1 MKKIISAFVKYPFYA
16 NLIVAVILLAGTLS
30 MLSMKKSFFPER
42 KTTTIM
48 VNVAYPG
55 ASPKEM
61 EEGITTRVEEA
72 LRGLI
77 GIKEIT
83 STSSENFASI
93 HVETTGK
100 YDIDLT
106 LAEVKNAVDGISSF
120 PVDAE
125 KPIVFKRRSSTQAA
139 FLGLSGDV
147 DLMTLKKI
155 ADAIE
160 IDFYN
165 SGKISQL
172 SVSGY
177 PALEI
182 SVEISEENLL
192 RYNLS
197 FAEISNAIRNNNQDY
212 SAGLL
217 RNDKEEI
224 LIRSRSRSVDPDKI
238 ADIIVRA
245 QPDGSK
251 IRIRDVATV
260 KLQFSE
266 TPKQTEMNG
275 DIAISF
281 NVSKLAEED
290 LEEITDYL
298 RTYVDNFNATHENAE
313 LNITFDFLS
322 LLLSR
327 LNLLYSNGFLGLI
340 LVLITL
346 SLFLNVRLSLWVAW
360 GIPSAFLGMFIIASL
375 AGITINMNSLFGMIL
390 VIGILVDDGIVIAEN
405 IFQHF
410 EMGKSPMKAA
420 VDGTMEV
427 VPAIA
432 TSVSTTVVAFLPL
445 LLLTGRMQMMYE
457 MAFVVVVSLGISLVE
472 AFFVLPAHLSN
483 PKILR
488 SHINEE
494 GKDTTPWIRKK
505 LDTVVFFMRDK
516 LYGRVL
522 KFMIEWK
529 WLALGLP
536 ISAVLV
542 TIGLFQGGFIN
553 YTFFPA
559 MEFDQINIEIAYKP
573 GSGEKQTL
581 KSLHHF
587 EDVVWQVNEEL
598 MEEFADTNTFVKYTF
613 VNLGSAFS
621 GTESGAHAG
630 SLMVTFRDMEG
641 SPISTSQISERIRK
655 IIGEV
660 PEAEKLNI
668 GGRNRWGSPLSISLM
683 GKDLNELNHAKD
695 FLKTELSGISDL
707 KDITENTSVGKRE
720 VQIKLKPKAYFLGL
734 SQAEIARQLR
744 YGFFGGQAQRLQSGK
759 DEIRVWV
766 RYPQSDRLNIGQL
779 ENVKIKTVAGEYPLM
794 ELVDYTIERGPVNIK
809 HFNAARE
816 IRIDAE
822 LVDLYAPVPP
832 ILARVNKEILPR
844 LEANYP
850 GVSIMYQGQQRDGDD
865 AKKEMMKYF
874 AIAFAIMI
882 MLIMLHFKSF
892 SQSFIIILIIPLG
905 WLGAVWGHGIEG
917 FPVSILSAWGM
928 VALSGVVINDSVVYL
943 AKYNSLLLE
952 GLSIKDAVYRAGI
965 SRFRPILLTTITTVV
980 GLYPLILENSF
991 QAQFLIPMA
1000 ISLAYGVFF
1009 GTGFILIFFPP
1020 MILVLNESK
1029 RYYIGFKRMIGRLM
1043 SGEVVFDG
1051 NLLPDELEVEP
1062 AVRDSKRII
1071 E

>member
-1 MKKIISAFVKYPFYA
+1 M
-16 NLIVAVILLAGTLS
+16 
-30 MLSMKKSFFPER
+30 
-42 KTTTIM
+42 
-48 VNVAYPG
+48 
-55 ASPKEM
+55 
-61 EEGITTRVEEA
+61 
-72 LRGLI
+72 
-77 GIKEIT
+77 
-83 STSSENFASI
+83 
-93 HVETTGK
+93 
-100 YDIDLT
+100 
-106 LAEVKNAVDGISSF
+106 
-120 PVDAE
+120 
-125 KPIVFKRRSSTQAA
+125 
-139 FLGLSGDV
+139 
-147 DLMTLKKI
+147 
-155 ADAIE
+155 
-160 IDFYN
+160 
-165 SGKISQL
+165 

-177 PALEI
+177 PDLEI
-182 SVEISEENLL
+182 SVEISEINLL

-238 ADIIVRA
+238 ADIVIRA

-266 TPKQTEMNG
+266 TPQQTEMNG
-275 DIAISF
+275 RLAISF
-281 NVSKLAEED
+281 NISKLAEED
-290 LEEITDYL
+290 LEEITGFL
-298 RTYVDNFNATHENAE
+298 RTYVDEFNASHDNAE
-313 LNITFDFLS
+313 LDITFDFLG
-322 LLLSR
+322 LLISR
-327 LNLLYSNGFLGLI
+327 LNLLYSNGLIGLV

-360 GIPSAFLGMFIIASL
+360 GIPASFLGMFIVASL
-375 AGITINMNSLFGMIL
+375 VGITINMISLFGMIL

-410 EMGKSPMKAA
+410 EMGKTPMKAA

-427 VPAIA
+427 LPAIT
-432 TSVSTTVVAFLPL
+432 TSVTTTMVAFVPL
-445 LLLTGRMQMMYE
+445 LLLTGRMEMMYE
-457 MAFVVVVSLGISLVE
+457 MAFVVVVSLGVSLIE
-472 AFFVLPAHLSN
+472 AFFVLPAHLAN

-488 SHINEE
+488 SHIDDE
-494 GKDTTPWIRKK
+494 GRDTTPWIRRK
-505 LDTVVFFMRDK
+505 LNSGVAFLRDK
-516 LYGRVL
+516 MYGRVL
-522 KFMIEWK
+522 TFMIEWK

-536 ISAVLV
+536 ISAFMV
-542 TIGLFQGGFIN
+542 TIGLFQGGLIN

-559 MEFDQINIEIAYKP
+559 MEFDQINIEIAFKP

-581 KSLHHF
+581 KALHYF

-598 MEEFADTNTFVKYTF
+598 MEEFADTNTFAKYTF

-641 SPISTSQISERIRK
+641 SPISTSQISEKIRK
-655 IIGEV
+655 IIGKV

-683 GKDLNELNHAKD
+683 GKDLDELNQAKD
-695 FLKTELSGISDL
+695 FLKTELGGIQEL

-734 SQAEIARQLR
+734 SQAEIANQLR
-744 YGFFGGQAQRLQSGK
+744 FGFFGGQVQRLQSGK

-766 RYPQSDRLNIGQL
+766 RYPPSDRLHIGQL
-779 ENVKIKTVAGEYPLM
+779 ENVKIKTMAGEYPLM
-794 ELVDYTIERGPVNIK
+794 ELVDYTIERGPVSIK

-832 ILARVNKEILPR
+832 ILERVNKEILPR

-850 GVSIMYQGQQRDGDD
+850 GVSIMYQGQQRDGGD
-865 AKKEMMKYF
+865 AQKEMMKYF
-874 AIAFAIMI
+874 GISFAIMVV
-882 MLIMLHFKSF
+882 LIMIHFKSF

-905 WLGAVWGHGIEG
+905 WLGSVWGHGIEG

-928 VALSGVVINDSVVYL
+928 VALSGVIINDSVVFL
-943 AKYNSLLLE
+943 AKYNRLLLE
-952 GLSIKDAVYRAGI
+952 GYRIKEAVYRAGI
-965 SRFRPILLTTITTVV
+965 TRFRPILLTTITTVA
-980 GLYPLILENSF
+980 GLYPLILEGSF

-1009 GTGFILIFFPP
+1009 GTSFILLFFPP
-1020 MILVLNESK
+1020 MILVLNEMK
-1029 RYYIGFKRMIGRLM
+1029 RYYIGFKRMIGRIV
-1043 SGEVVFDG
+1043 SGKEVFDG

-1062 AVRDSKRII
+1062 SVRDSKRII

>member
-16 NLIVAVILLAGTLS
+16 NLIVAVILLAGTFS
-30 MLSMKKSFFPER
+30 MLGMKKSFFPER
-42 KTTTIM
+42 KTTTIL

-61 EEGITTRVEEA
+61 EEGITMRVEEA

-93 HVETTGK
+93 QVETTGK

-147 DLMTLKKI
+147 DMITLKKL
-155 ADAIE
+155 ADDIE
-160 IDFYN
+160 MDFYN
-165 SGKISQL
+165 SGVISQL

-177 PALEI
+177 PDLEI
-182 SVEISEENLL
+182 SVEISEVNLL

-197 FAEISNAIRNNNQDY
+197 FAEIMNAIRNNNQDY

-224 LIRSRSRSVDPDKI
+224 LIRSRSRTVDPDKI
-238 ADIIVRA
+238 ADIVLRA
-245 QPDGSK
+245 QPDGSQ

-260 KLQFSE
+260 KMQFAE
-266 TPKQTEMNG
+266 TPQQTEMNG
-275 DIAISF
+275 QLAISF

-298 RTYVDNFNATHENAE
+298 RTYVKEFNATHDNAE

-322 LLLSR
+322 LLISR
-327 LNLLYSNGFLGLI
+327 LNLLYSNGFIGLI
-340 LVLITL
+340 LVLVTL

-360 GIPSAFLGMFIIASL
+360 GIPSAFLGMFIIASMS
-375 AGITINMNSLFGMIL
+375 GITINMISLFGMIL

-410 EMGKSPMKAA
+410 EMGKTPMRAA
-420 VDGTMEV
+420 VDGTLEV

-432 TSVSTTVVAFLPL
+432 TSVATTVVAFLPL
-445 LLLTGRMQMMYE
+445 LLLTGAMEMMYE
-457 MAFVVVVSLGISLVE
+457 MAFVVVVSLGLSLFE

-483 PKILR
+483 PKILKR
-488 SHINEE
+488 ANGDEIS
-494 GKDTTPWIRKK
+494 KIRKQ
-505 LDTVVFFMRDK
+505 LDKGVAFMREK

-522 KFMIEWK
+522 KFMINWK

-536 ISAVLV
+536 ISAFMV
-542 TIGLFQGGFIN
+542 TVGLFQGGLIN

-559 MEFDQINIEIAYKP
+559 MEFDQINIEIAFKP
-573 GSGEKQTL
+573 GTGEKKVLNTL
-581 KSLHHF
+581 HKF
-587 EDVVWQVNEEL
+587 EDIIWEVNEGL
-598 MEEFADTNTFVKYTF
+598 MEEYADTNTFVRYTF

-630 SLMVTFRDMEG
+630 SLMVTFRDMEDA
-641 SPISTSQISERIRK
+641 PISTSQISERVRK
-655 IIGEV
+655 IIGKV
-660 PEAEKLNI
+660 PEVEKLNI
-668 GGRNRWGSPLSISLM
+668 GGRNRWGSPVSISLM
-683 GKDLNELNHAKD
+683 GKDLEVLDHAKD
-695 FLKTELSGISDL
+695 FLKSELNGLPEL

-734 SQAEIARQLR
+734 TQAEIANQLR

-766 RYPQSDRLNIGQL
+766 RYPQSDRLYIGQL
-779 ENVKIKTVAGEYPLM
+779 ENVKIKTAVGEYPLM
-794 ELVDYTIERGPVNIK
+794 ELVDYNIDRGPVSIK
-809 HFNAARE
+809 HYNAARE

-832 ILARVNKEILPR
+832 ILERVNKEILPK
-844 LEANYP
+844 LKANYP
-850 GVSIMYQGQQRDGDD
+850 GVSVMYQGQQRDGGD
-865 AKKEMMKYF
+865 AQKEMMKYF
-874 AIAFAIMI
+874 GIAFAIMI
-882 MLIMLHFKSF
+882 ILIMIHFKSF

-905 WLGAVWGHGIEG
+905 WLGSVWGHGIEG

-928 VALSGVVINDSVVYL
+928 VALSGVIINDSVVYL

-952 GLSIKDAVYRAGI
+952 GYGIKEAVYRAGL
-965 SRFRPILLTTITTVV
+965 SRFRPILLTTITTVA

-1009 GTGFILIFFPP
+1009 GTAFILLFFPP

-1029 RYYIGFKRMIGRLM
+1029 RYYIGTRRMIGRLIR
-1043 SGEVVFDG
+1043 GEKVFDDT
-1051 NLLPDELEVEP
+1051 LLPDELEVEP
-1062 AVRDSKRII
+1062 SVRDSKRII

>member
-1 MKKIISAFVKYPFYA
+1 MKNIISAFVKYPFYA
-16 NLIVAVILLAGTLS
+16 NLIVAVLLLAGTFS

-61 EEGITTRVEEA
+61 EEGITMRVEEA

-83 STSSENFASI
+83 STSSENFASVL
-93 HVETTGK
+93 VETTGK

-139 FLGLSGDV
+139 MLGLSGDV
-147 DLMTLKKI
+147 DLITLKKL

-160 IDFYN
+160 IDIYN
-165 SGKISQL
+165 SGIISQL
-172 SVSGY
+172 TVSGY

-197 FAEISNAIRNNNQDY
+197 FAEISSAIRNNNQDY

-224 LIRSRSRSVDPDKI
+224 LIRSRSRTVDPDEI
-238 ADIIVRA
+238 ADIIDRA
-245 QPDGSK
+245 QPDGSQ

-266 TPKQTEMNG
+266 TPQQTEING
-275 DIAISF
+275 DLAISF

-290 LEEITDYL
+290 LEEITGFL
-298 RTYVDNFNATHENAE
+298 REYVEEFNIKHDNAE
-313 LNITFDFLS
+313 LEVTFDFLS
-322 LLLSR
+322 LLLGR
-327 LNLLYSNGFLGLI
+327 LNLLYSNGLI
-340 LVLITL
+340 GLVLVFITL

-360 GIPSAFLGMFIIASL
+360 GIPASFLGMFIVASL
-375 AGITINMNSLFGMIL
+375 VGITINMISLFGMIL

-410 EMGKSPMKAA
+410 EMGKSPMKSA

-427 VPAIA
+427 MPAIT
-432 TSVSTTVVAFLPL
+432 TSVTTTMVAFLPL
-445 LLLTGRMQMMYE
+445 LLLTGRMEMMYE
-457 MAFVVVVSLGISLVE
+457 MAFVVVVSLAVSLVE
-472 AFFVLPAHLSN
+472 AYFVLPAHLAN

-488 SHINEE
+488 SYRNEE
-494 GKDTTPWIRKK
+494 GEDTTPWIRRK
-505 LDTVVFFMRDK
+505 LNKGVAYMRDN

-536 ISAVLV
+536 ISAIMV
-542 TIGLFQGGFIN
+542 TVGLFQGGFIN

-573 GSGEKQTL
+573 GSGEDQTL
-581 KSLHHF
+581 KTLHRF
-587 EDVVWQVNEEL
+587 EDIIWQVNEDL
-598 MEEFADTNTFVKYTF
+598 MEEFADTNTFAKYTF
-613 VNLGSAFS
+613 VNLGSAFT
-621 GTESGAHAG
+621 GTELGAHAG

-655 IIGEV
+655 IIGKV

-683 GKDLNELNHAKD
+683 GKDLEELNHAKD
-695 FLKTELSGISDL
+695 FLKTELAGISDL

-720 VQIKLKPKAYFLGL
+720 VQLKLKPKAYFLGL
-734 SQAEIARQLR
+734 SQAEIANQLR
-744 YGFFGGQAQRLQSGK
+744 YGFFGGQVQRLQSGK

-766 RYPQSDRLNIGQL
+766 RYPQSDRLHIGQL
-779 ENVKIKTVAGEYPLM
+779 ENVKIKTMAGEYPLM
-794 ELVDYTIERGPVNIK
+794 ELVEYTIERGPVSIK

-816 IRIDAE
+816 IRIDAA

-832 ILARVNKEILPR
+832 ILARVNSEILPR

-850 GVSIMYQGQQRDGDD
+850 GVSIMYQGQQRDGGD
-865 AKKEMMKYF
+865 AQKEMMKYF
-874 AIAFAIMI
+874 GIAFMVMI
-882 MLIMLHFKSF
+882 ILIMLHFKSF

-905 WLGAVWGHGIEG
+905 WLGSVWGHGIEG

-928 VALSGVVINDSVVYL
+928 VALSGVIINDSVVFL
-943 AKYNSLLLE
+943 AKYNGLLLE
-952 GLSIKDAVYRAGI
+952 GYRIKEAVYKAGV
-965 SRFRPILLTTITTVV
+965 SRFRPILLTTITTVA
-980 GLYPLILENSF
+980 GLYPLILESSF

-1009 GTGFILIFFPP
+1009 GTSFILLFFPP
-1020 MILVLNESK
+1020 MILVLNDMK
-1029 RYYIGFKRMIGRLM
+1029 RYYIASRRAIGRIV
-1043 SGEVVFDG
+1043 SGEVIFDG
-1051 NLLPDELEVEP
+1051 NLLPDEMEVEP

-1071 E
+1071 K

>member
-1 MKKIISAFVKYPFYA
+1 MKNIVSAFVKYPFYA
-16 NLIVAVILLAGTLS
+16 NLIVAVLLIAGTAS

-42 KTTTIM
+42 NTTTIM

-61 EEGITTRVEEA
+61 EEGITMRVEEA

-83 STSSENFASI
+83 STSSENFASVQ
-93 HVETTGK
+93 VETTGK

-139 FLGLSGDV
+139 MLGLSGDV
-147 DLMTLKKI
+147 DLITLKKM
-155 ADAIE
+155 ADAVE
-160 IDFYN
+160 IDLYN
-165 SGKISQL
+165 SGIISQL
-172 SVSGY
+172 TVSGY
-177 PALEI
+177 PDLEI
-182 SVEISEENLL
+182 SVEISEINLL

-217 RNDKEEI
+217 RNAKEEI
-224 LIRSRSRSVDPDKI
+224 LIRSRSRTVDPDEI
-238 ADIIVRA
+238 ADIVVRA
-245 QPDGSK
+245 QPDGSQ

-266 TPKQTEMNG
+266 TPQQTEING
-275 DIAISF
+275 QLAISF

-290 LEEITDYL
+290 LEEITDFL
-298 RTYVDNFNATHENAE
+298 RKYVAEFNVKHDNAE
-313 LNITFDFLS
+313 LEVTFDFLG
-322 LLLSR
+322 LLLGR
-327 LNLLYSNGFLGLI
+327 LNLLYSNGLIGLI
-340 LVLITL
+340 LVFITL

-360 GIPSAFLGMFIIASL
+360 GIPASFLGMFIVASL
-375 AGITINMNSLFGMIL
+375 VGITINMISLFGMIL

-410 EMGKSPMKAA
+410 EMGKSPMRSA

-427 VPAIA
+427 LPAIT
-432 TSVSTTVVAFLPL
+432 TSVTTTMVAFLPL
-445 LLLTGRMQMMYE
+445 LLLTGRMEMMYE
-457 MAFVVVVSLGISLVE
+457 MAFVVVVSLAVSLVE
-472 AFFVLPAHLSN
+472 AFFVLPAHLAN
-483 PKILR
+483 PKILK
-488 SHINEE
+488 SHTDEE
-494 GKDTTPWIRKK
+494 GNDTTPWIRRK
-505 LDTVVFFMRDK
+505 LNTGVAFLRDRT
-516 LYGRVL
+516 YGRVL

-536 ISAVLV
+536 ISAIMV
-542 TIGLFQGGFIN
+542 TVGLFQGGFIN

-559 MEFDQINIEIAYKP
+559 MEFDQINIEIAFKP

-581 KSLHHF
+581 KTLHHF
-587 EDVVWQVNEEL
+587 EDIVWQVNEDL
-598 MEEFADTNTFVKYTF
+598 MEEFADTNTFARYTF

-655 IIGEV
+655 IVGKV

-668 GGRNRWGSPLSISLM
+668 GGRNRWGSPLSISLL
-683 GKDLNELNHAKD
+683 GKDLEELDHAKD
-695 FLKTELSGISDL
+695 FLKTELSGLSEL

-720 VQIKLKPKAYFLGL
+720 VQLKLKSKAYFLGL
-734 SQAEIARQLR
+734 SQADIANQLR

-766 RYPQSDRLNIGQL
+766 RYPQSDRLHIGQL
-779 ENVKIKTVAGEYPLM
+779 ENVKIKTMAGEYPLM
-794 ELVDYTIERGPVNIK
+794 ELVEYTIERGPVSIK

-816 IRIDAE
+816 IRIDAAM
-822 LVDLYAPVPP
+822 VDLYAPVPP
-832 ILARVNKEILPR
+832 VLERVNKEILPR
-844 LEANYP
+844 LEAKYP
-850 GVSIMYQGQQRDGDD
+850 GVSIMYQGQQRDGGD
-865 AKKEMMKYF
+865 AQKEMMSYF
-874 AIAFAIMI
+874 GIAFAVMI
-882 MLIMLHFKSF
+882 ILIMLHFKSF
-892 SQSFIIILIIPLG
+892 SQSFIIVLIIPLG
-905 WLGAVWGHGIEG
+905 WLGSVWGHGIEG

-928 VALSGVVINDSVVYL
+928 VALSGVIINDSVVFL
-943 AKYNSLLLE
+943 AKYNGLLLE
-952 GLSIKDAVYRAGI
+952 GYSVKEAVYRAGI
-965 SRFRPILLTTITTVV
+965 SRFRPILLTTITTVA
-980 GLYPLILENSF
+980 GLYPLILEQSF

-1009 GTGFILIFFPP
+1009 GTSFILLFFPP
-1020 MILVLNESK
+1020 MILVLNELK
-1029 RYYIGFKRMIGRLM
+1029 RYYIGFRRLIGRLI
-1043 SGEVVFDG
+1043 SDEEIFDG
-1051 NLLPDELEVEP
+1051 NLLPSEREVEP
-1062 AVRDSKRII
+1062 SVRDSKRII

>member
-1 MKKIISAFVKYPFYA
+1 MKNLVSVFVKYPFYA
-16 NLIVAVILLAGTLS
+16 NLIVAIFLLAGLFSLS
-30 MLSMKKSFFPER
+30 NMKKSFFPER

-72 LRGLI
+72 LRGI
-77 GIKEIT
+77 VGIKEIT

-93 HVETTGK
+93 QIETTGK

-139 FLGLSGDV
+139 FMGLSGDV
-147 DLMTLKKI
+147 DLLTLKRL
-155 ADAIE
+155 ADEIE
-160 IDFYN
+160 MDLYN
-165 SGKISQL
+165 SGIISQINI
-172 SVSGY
+172 SGF
-177 PALEI
+177 PPLEI
-182 SVEISEENLL
+182 AVEISETNLL

-224 LIRSRSRSVDPDKI
+224 LIRSRSRTVNPDLI
-238 ADIIVRA
+238 ADIVVRA

-251 IRIRDVATV
+251 IRIRDVASV

-266 TPKQTEMNG
+266 TPQQTELNG
-275 DIAISF
+275 KRAISF
-281 NVSKLAEED
+281 SISKLAEED
-290 LEEITDYL
+290 LEEISDFIQNYTKE
-298 RTYVDNFNATHENAE
+298 FNETHENAK
-313 LNITFDFLS
+313 LTINFDFLS
-322 LLLSR
+322 MLLSR
-327 LNLLYSNGFLGLI
+327 LNLLYSNGLIGLI
-340 LVLITL
+340 LVFITL
-346 SLFLNVRLSLWVAW
+346 SLFLNIRLSLWVAW
-360 GIPSAFLGMFIIASL
+360 GIPASFLGMFIIASL
-375 AGITINMNSLFGMIL
+375 AGITINMISLFGMIL

-405 IFQHF
+405 IYSHF
-410 EMGKSPMKAA
+410 EMGKTPMRAA

-427 VPAIA
+427 MPAIT
-432 TSVSTTVVAFLPL
+432 TSISTTIVAFLPL
-445 LLLTGRMQMMYE
+445 LLLTGAMEMMYE
-457 MAFVVVVSLGISLVE
+457 MAFVVIVSLGISLFE
-472 AFFVLPAHLSN
+472 AFFVLPAHLAN
-483 PKILR
+483 PKVLKTFGE
-488 SHINEE
+488 NE
-494 GKDTTPWIRKK
+494 TSIIRKK
-505 LDTVVFFMRDK
+505 LNKGIAFMRDGM
-516 LYGRVL
+516 YGRVL
-522 KFMIEWK
+522 KFMINWK

-536 ISAVLV
+536 ISAFMI
-542 TIGLFQGGFIN
+542 TIGLFGGGFIN

-581 KSLHHF
+581 ETLHRF
-587 EDVVWQVNEEL
+587 EDIIWKVNEDL
-598 MEEFADTNTFVKYTF
+598 MKEFSDTNTFVNATF
-613 VNLGSAFS
+613 VNLGNAFN

-630 SLMVTFRDMEG
+630 SLMVTFRDMED
-641 SPISTSQISERIRK
+641 SPISTSQISQRVRE
-655 IIGEV
+655 IIGQV

-668 GGRNRWGSPLSISLM
+668 GGRNRWGSPVSISLL
-683 GKDLNELNHAKD
+683 GKDLVELDLAKD
-695 FLKTELSGISDL
+695 FLKKELANIEEL

-720 VQIKLKPKAYFLGL
+720 VQITLKPKAYFLGL
-734 SQAEIARQLR
+734 SQAEIANQLR

-766 RYPQSDRLNIGQL
+766 RYPESDRLNLGQL
-779 ENVKIKTVAGEYPLM
+779 ENVKIKTIAGEYPLM
-794 ELVDYTIERGPVNIK
+794 ELVDYKIERGPVSIK

-816 IRIDAE
+816 IRIDAD
-822 LVDLYAPVPP
+822 LIDLYAPVPP
-832 ILARVNKEILPR
+832 ILERVNKEILPI

-850 GVSIMYQGQQRDGDD
+850 GVSVIYQGQQRAGNE
-865 AKKEMMKYF
+865 AQGEMGKYF
-874 AIAFAIMI
+874 GIAFAIMI
-882 MLIMLHFKSF
+882 ILIMLHFKSF

-905 WLGAVWGHGIEG
+905 WLGSVWGHGIEG

-928 VALSGVVINDSVVYL
+928 VALSGVIINDSVVYL
-943 AKYNSLLLE
+943 AKYNGLLLE
-952 GLSIKDAVYRAGI
+952 GFGVKEAVYRAGI
-965 SRFRPILLTTITTVV
+965 SRFRPILLTTITTVA

-1009 GTGFILIFFPP
+1009 GTSFILLFFPP
-1020 MILVLNESK
+1020 MILVLNDLK
-1029 RYYIGFKRMIGRLM
+1029 RYYIGGRRAVSRILA
-1043 SGEVVFDG
+1043 GEKVFDAS
-1051 NLLPDELEVEP
+1051 LLPDELEVEP

>member
-1 MKKIISAFVKYPFYA
+1 MRKIVGAFVKYPFYA
-16 NLIVAVILLAGTLS
+16 NLIVAVILLAGTFSL
-30 MLSMKKSFFPER
+30 MSMKKSFFPER

-83 STSSENFASI
+83 STSSENFARVQ
-93 HVETTGK
+93 VETTGK

-120 PVDAE
+120 PIDAE
-125 KPIVFKRRSSTQAA
+125 KPIVFKQRSSTQAA
-139 FLGLSGDV
+139 FIGLSGDV
-147 DLMTLKKI
+147 DLITLKKF

-160 IDFYN
+160 LDFYN

-182 SVEISEENLL
+182 SVEISEVNLL

-197 FAEISNAIRNNNQDY
+197 FGEISNAIRNNNQDY

-224 LIRSRSRSVDPDKI
+224 LIRSRSRTVDPDEI
-238 ADIIVRA
+238 ADIVVRA
-245 QPDGSK
+245 QPDGSQ

-266 TPKQTEMNG
+266 TPQQTEMNG
-275 DIAISF
+275 KLAISF
-281 NVSKLAEED
+281 NISKLAEED
-290 LEEITDYL
+290 LEEITEYL
-298 RTYVDNFNATHENAE
+298 HTYVDEFNASHDNAE

-327 LNLLYSNGFLGLI
+327 LNLLYSNGFTGL
-340 LVLITL
+340 LFVLITL

-360 GIPSAFLGMFIIASL
+360 GIPAAFLGMFIIANM
-375 AGITINMNSLFGMIL
+375 AGITINMISLFGMIL

-405 IFQHF
+405 IFTHF
-410 EMGKSPMKAA
+410 EMGKTPMKAA

-432 TSVSTTVVAFLPL
+432 TSVATTMVAFTPL
-445 LLLTGRMQMMYE
+445 LLLTGRMEMMYE
-457 MAFVVVVSLGISLVE
+457 MAFVVVVSLGLSLIE

-488 SHINEE
+488 NHFDKD
-494 GKDTTPWIRKK
+494 GRDTTPWIRRK
-505 LDTVVFFMRDK
+505 LDAGVAFLRER
-516 LYGRVL
+516 LYGRLL
-522 KFMIEWK
+522 KFMINWK

-536 ISAVLV
+536 ISAFMI
-542 TIGLFQGGFIN
+542 TIGLFQGGLIN

-559 MEFDQINIEIAYKP
+559 MEFDQINIEVAFKP
-573 GSGEKQTL
+573 GSGQDQTL
-581 KSLHHF
+581 KTLHHF
-587 EDVVWQVNEEL
+587 EDVMWQVNEEL
-598 MEEFADTNTFVKYTF
+598 MEEYTDTNTFVNYTF

-630 SLMVTFRDMEG
+630 SLMVTFRDMED
-641 SPISTSQISERIRK
+641 SPISTSQISQRVRT
-655 IIGEV
+655 IIGKV

-683 GKDLNELNHAKD
+683 GKDLTELNHAKD
-695 FLKTELSGISDL
+695 FLKSELSGIQEL

-720 VQIKLKPKAYFLGL
+720 VQITLKPKAYFLGL
-734 SQAEIARQLR
+734 SQAEVASQLR

-779 ENVKIKTVAGEYPLM
+779 ENVKIKTIAGEYPLM
-794 ELVDYTIERGPVNIK
+794 ELVDYTIERGPVSIK

-822 LVDLYAPVPP
+822 LVNMYDPVPP
-832 ILARVNKEILPR
+832 ILERVNKEILPK

-850 GVSIMYQGQQRDGDD
+850 GVNIMYQGQQRDGGD
-865 AKKEMMKYF
+865 AQKEMGKYF
-874 AIAFAIMI
+874 GVAFLIMMI
-882 MLIMLHFKSF
+882 IIMLHFKSF

-917 FPVSILSAWGM
+917 YPVSILSAWGM
-928 VALSGVVINDSVVYL
+928 VALSGVIINDSVVYL

-952 GLSIKDAVYRAGI
+952 GLSIKEAVYRAGL
-965 SRFRPILLTTITTVV
+965 SRFRPILLTTITTVA

-1009 GTGFILIFFPP
+1009 GTSFILLFFPP
-1020 MILVLNESK
+1020 LILVLNELK
-1029 RYYIGFKRMIGRLM
+1029 RFYIGFRRMIGRM
-1043 SGEVVFDG
+1043 VSGDVVFDG
-1051 NLLPDELEVEP
+1051 NLLPDSLEVEP

>member
-1 MKKIISAFVKYPFYA
+1 MKNIVSAFVKYPFYA
-16 NLIVAVILLAGTLS
+16 NLIVVVLLLAGTFS
-30 MLSMKKSFFPER
+30 MLNMKKSFFPER
-42 KTTTIM
+42 NTTTIM

-93 HVETTGK
+93 RVETTGK

-106 LAEVKNAVDGISSF
+106 LAEVKNAVDGISAF
-120 PVDAE
+120 PIDAE
-125 KPIVFKRRSSTQAA
+125 KPIVFKQRSSTMAA

-147 DLMTLKKI
+147 DLITLNKL
-155 ADAIE
+155 ADVIE
-160 IDFYN
+160 MDFYN
-165 SGKISQL
+165 SGVISQL
-172 SVSGY
+172 SVRGF
-177 PALEI
+177 PNLEI
-182 SVEISEENLL
+182 SVEVSEINLL

-197 FAEISNAIRNNNQDY
+197 FTEISSAIRNNNQDY
-212 SAGLL
+212 SAGLI

-224 LIRSRSRSVDPDKI
+224 LIRSRSSTVDPDKI
-238 ADIIVRA
+238 ADIVIRA
-245 QPDGSK
+245 QPDGSQ

-260 KLQFSE
+260 KMQFSE
-266 TPKQTEMNG
+266 TPQQTEMNG
-275 DIAISF
+275 KLAISF
-281 NVSKLAEED
+281 NISKLADED
-290 LEEITDYL
+290 LEEITDFL
-298 RTYVDNFNATHENAE
+298 RNYVEDFNASHDNAE

-327 LNLLYSNGFLGLI
+327 LNLLYSNGLIGLI

-360 GIPSAFLGMFIIASL
+360 GIPASFLGMFIIASM
-375 AGITINMNSLFGMIL
+375 AGITINMISLFGMIL

-420 VDGTMEV
+420 VEGTMEV
-427 VPAIA
+427 LPAIT
-432 TSVSTTVVAFLPL
+432 TSVLTTMVAFMPL
-445 LLLTGRMQMMYE
+445 LLLTGQMEMMYE
-457 MAFVVVVSLGISLVE
+457 MAFVVVVSLGISLIE
-472 AFFVLPAHLSN
+472 GFFVLPAHLSN
-483 PKILR
+483 PKILKN
-488 SHINEE
+488 HIDKE
-494 GKDTTPWIRKK
+494 GKDTTPWIRRK
-505 LDTVVFFMRDK
+505 LDIGVAFLRDR
-516 LYGRVL
+516 LYGHVL
-522 KFMIEWK
+522 KFMINWK

-536 ISAVLV
+536 ISAFMI
-542 TIGLFQGGFIN
+542 TIGLFQGGLIN

-581 KSLHHF
+581 KALHNF
-587 EDVVWQVNEEL
+587 EDVMWQVNEEL

-630 SLMVTFRDMEG
+630 SLMVTFRNMED
-641 SPISTSQISERIRK
+641 SPISTSQISARVRK
-655 IIGEV
+655 IIGKI
-660 PEAEKLNI
+660 PDAEKLNI
-668 GGRNRWGSPLSISLM
+668 GGRNRWGSPVSISLM
-683 GKDLNELNHAKD
+683 GKDLVELNHAKD
-695 FLKTELSGISDL
+695 FLKAELNGIDEL

-734 SQAEIARQLR
+734 SQAEIANQLR
-744 YGFFGGQAQRLQSGK
+744 FGFFGGQAQRLQSGK

-779 ENVKIKTVAGEYPLM
+779 ENVKIKTMAGEYPLM
-794 ELVDYTIERGPVNIK
+794 ELVDYDIVRGPVSIK
-809 HFNAARE
+809 HFNASRE

-822 LVDLYAPVPP
+822 LVDLYAPVPA
-832 ILARVNKEILPR
+832 ILERVNAEILPR

-850 GVSIMYQGQQRDGDD
+850 GVSIMYQGQQRDGGD
-865 AKKEMMKYF
+865 AQKEMMKYF
-874 AIAFAIMI
+874 GIAFAFMIIIIMF
-882 MLIMLHFKSF
+882 HFKSF

-905 WLGAVWGHGIEG
+905 WLGSVWGHGIEG

-928 VALSGVVINDSVVYL
+928 VALSGVIINDSVVYL

-952 GLSIKDAVYRAGI
+952 GYSIKEAVYRAGI
-965 SRFRPILLTTITTVV
+965 SRFRPILLTTITTVA

-1000 ISLAYGVFF
+1000 ISLAYGVLF
-1009 GTGFILIFFPP
+1009 GTSFILLFFPP

-1029 RYYIGFKRMIGRLM
+1029 RYYIGFKRMTGRLM
-1043 SGEVVFDG
+1043 SGEEIFDG

-1062 AVRDSKRII
+1062 SVRDSKRII

>member
-1 MKKIISAFVKYPFYA
+1 MKNIVSAFVKYPFYA
-16 NLIVAVILLAGTLS
+16 NLIVAVLLFAGIFS
-30 MLSMKKSFFPER
+30 MTSMKKSFFPER

-93 HVETTGK
+93 VVETTGK

-147 DLMTLKKI
+147 DLITLKKI

-160 IDFYN
+160 MDIYN
-165 SGKISQL
+165 SGVISQL

-177 PALEI
+177 PDLEI
-182 SVEISEENLL
+182 SVEISEVNLL

-197 FAEISNAIRNNNQDY
+197 FAEVSNAIRNNNQDY

-224 LIRSRSRSVDPDKI
+224 LIRSRSRTVDPDKI
-238 ADIIVRA
+238 ADIVVRA
-245 QPDGSK
+245 QPDGSN

-260 KLQFSE
+260 KMQFSE
-266 TPKQTEMNG
+266 TPQQTEMNG
-275 DIAISF
+275 DLAISF
-281 NVSKLAEED
+281 NISKLAEED
-290 LEEITDYL
+290 LEEITAFL
-298 RTYVDNFNATHENAE
+298 RAYVEDFNETHDNAE
-313 LNITFDFLS
+313 LDITFDFLS

-327 LNLLYSNGFLGLI
+327 LNLLYSNGLIGLI

-360 GIPSAFLGMFIIASL
+360 GIPASFLGMFIIASL
-375 AGITINMNSLFGMIL
+375 AGITINMISLFGMIL

-410 EMGKSPMKAA
+410 EMGKTPMKAA

-427 VPAIA
+427 LPAIT
-432 TSVSTTVVAFLPL
+432 TSVTTTMVAFLPL
-445 LLLTGRMQMMYE
+445 LLLTGRMEMMYE
-457 MAFVVVVSLGISLVE
+457 MAFVVVVSLGVSLIE
-472 AFFVLPAHLSN
+472 AFFVLPAHLAN
-483 PKILR
+483 PKVLQNNIDKQ
-488 SHINEE
+488 

-505 LDTVVFFMRDK
+505 LDIAIAFLRVKM
-516 LYGRVL
+516 YGRVL

-536 ISAVLV
+536 VSAFMV
-542 TIGLFQGGFIN
+542 TIGLFQGGLIN

-559 MEFDQINIEIAYKP
+559 MEFDQINIEIAFKP

-581 KSLHHF
+581 KALHHF
-587 EDVVWQVNEEL
+587 EDVVWEVNEEL
-598 MEEFADTNTFVKYTF
+598 MEEFGDTNTFAKYTF
-613 VNLGSAFS
+613 VNLGSAFT
-621 GTESGAHAG
+621 GTESGAHCG
-630 SLMVTFRDMEG
+630 SLMVTFRDMEE

-655 IIGEV
+655 IIGKI
-660 PEAEKLNI
+660 PEAEKLNV
-668 GGRNRWGSPLSISLM
+668 GGRNRWGSPVSISLM
-683 GKDLNELNHAKD
+683 GKDLEELNHAKD
-695 FLKTELSGISDL
+695 FLKTELRGLQEL

-720 VQIKLKPKAYFLGL
+720 VQLKLKPKAYFLGL
-734 SQAEIARQLR
+734 SQAEVASQLR
-744 YGFFGGQAQRLQSGK
+744 FGFFGGQAQRLQSGK

-779 ENVKIKTVAGEYPLM
+779 ENVKIKTMAGEYPLM
-794 ELVDYTIERGPVNIK
+794 ELVEYDIERGPVNIK

-850 GVSIMYQGQQRDGDD
+850 GVSIMYQGQQRDGGD
-865 AKKEMMKYF
+865 AQKEMMKYF
-874 AIAFAIMI
+874 GIAFAIMI
-882 MLIMLHFKSF
+882 ILIMLHFKSF

-905 WLGAVWGHGIEG
+905 WLGSVWGHGIEG

-928 VALSGVVINDSVVYL
+928 VALSGVIINDSVVFL
-943 AKYNSLLLE
+943 AKYNGLLLE
-952 GLSIKDAVYRAGI
+952 GYRIKEAVYRAGI
-965 SRFRPILLTTITTVV
+965 SRFRPILLTTITTVA
-980 GLYPLILENSF
+980 GLYPLILESSF

-1009 GTGFILIFFPP
+1009 GTSFILLFFPP
-1020 MILVLNESK
+1020 MILVLNELK
-1029 RYYIGFKRMIGRLM
+1029 RYYIGFRRLISRAF
-1043 SGEVVFDG
+1043 SGEQVFDG
-1051 NLLPDELEVEP
+1051 NLLPDELEIEP

>member
-1 MKKIISAFVKYPFYA
+1 MKNIVSAFVKYPFYA
-16 NLIVAVILLAGTLS
+16 NLIVAVLLLAGAFS
-30 MLSMKKSFFPER
+30 MLNMKKSFFPER

-61 EEGITTRVEEA
+61 EEGITMRVEEA
-72 LRGLI
+72 LRGLV

-93 HVETTGK
+93 VVETTGK
-100 YDIDLT
+100 YDIDVT

-125 KPIVFKRRSSTQAA
+125 KPIVFKRRSSTQAV

-147 DLMTLKKI
+147 DLLTLKKL

-160 IDFYN
+160 MDLYG
-165 SGKISQL
+165 SGVISQL

-177 PALEI
+177 PNLEI

-224 LIRSRSRSVDPDKI
+224 LIRSRSRTVDPDDI
-238 ADIIVRA
+238 ADIVVRA
-245 QPDGSK
+245 QPDGSQ

-260 KLQFSE
+260 KLQFAE
-266 TPKQTEMNG
+266 TPQQTEMNG
-275 DIAISF
+275 KLAISF
-281 NVSKLAEED
+281 NISKLADED
-290 LEEITDYL
+290 LEEITAFL
-298 RTYVDNFNATHENAE
+298 RSYVKEFNATHDNAE

-322 LLLSR
+322 LLISR

-375 AGITINMNSLFGMIL
+375 WGITINMISLFGMIL

-410 EMGKSPMKAA
+410 EMGKPPMKAA
-420 VDGTMEV
+420 VDGTLEV
-427 VPAIA
+427 MPAII
-432 TSVSTTVVAFLPL
+432 TSVLTTIVAFLPL
-445 LLLTGRMQMMYE
+445 LLLTGRMEMMFE
-457 MAFVVVVSLGISLVE
+457 MAFVVVVSLSISLLE
-472 AFFVLPAHLSN
+472 AFFVLPAHLAN
-483 PKILR
+483 PKVLR
-488 SHINEE
+488 KHTDENGNE
-494 GKDTTPWIRKK
+494 TTPWIRRK
-505 LDTVVFFMRDK
+505 LNVGVAFLRDK
-516 LYGRVL
+516 LYGRLL

-536 ISAVLV
+536 ISAFMV
-542 TIGLFQGGFIN
+542 TIGLFQGGLIN

-559 MEFDQINIEIAYKP
+559 MEFDQINIEIAFKP

-581 KSLHHF
+581 KTLHHF
-587 EDVVWQVNEEL
+587 EDVVWQVNDDL
-598 MEEFADTNTFVKYTF
+598 MEEYADTNTFVKYTF

-630 SLMVTFRDMEG
+630 SLMVTFRDMEK

-655 IIGEV
+655 IIGKV

-668 GGRNRWGSPLSISLM
+668 GGRNRWGSPLSISIM
-683 GKDLNELNHAKD
+683 GKDLDELNHAKD
-695 FLKTELSGISDL
+695 FLKKELRGIQDL

-720 VQIKLKPKAYFLGL
+720 IQIKLKPKAYFLGL
-734 SQAEIARQLR
+734 SQAEIANQLR

-766 RYPQSDRLNIGQL
+766 RYPQSDRLNIGQF
-779 ENVKIKTVAGEYPLM
+779 ENVKIKTMAGEYPLM
-794 ELVDYTIERGPVNIK
+794 ELVDYNIDRGPVSIK

-832 ILARVNKEILPR
+832 ILERVNKEILPR

-850 GVSIMYQGQQRDGDD
+850 GVSIMYQGQQRDGGD
-865 AKKEMMKYF
+865 AQKEMMKYF
-874 AIAFAIMI
+874 SIAFIIMVIIIMI
-882 MLIMLHFKSF
+882 HFKSF

-905 WLGAVWGHGIEG
+905 WLGSAWGHGIEG

-928 VALSGVVINDSVVYL
+928 VALSGVVINDSVVFL
-943 AKYNSLLLE
+943 AKYNDLLLK
-952 GLSIKDAVYRAGI
+952 GYRIKEAVFRAGI

-980 GLYPLILENSF
+980 GLYPLILESSF

-1009 GTGFILIFFPP
+1009 GTVFILLFFPP
-1020 MILVLNESK
+1020 MILVLNELK
-1029 RYYIGFKRMIGRLM
+1029 RYYIGSRRMIGRIVR
-1043 SGEVVFDG
+1043 GEEVFDG

-1062 AVRDSKRII
+1062 SVRDSKRII